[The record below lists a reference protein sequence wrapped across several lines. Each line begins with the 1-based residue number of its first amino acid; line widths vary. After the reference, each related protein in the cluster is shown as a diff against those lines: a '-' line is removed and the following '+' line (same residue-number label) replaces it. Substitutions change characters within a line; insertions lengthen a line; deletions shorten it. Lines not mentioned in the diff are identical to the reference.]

1 MRKFLIALVAL
12 AVLLPPGLGL
22 AATTEDDLQ
31 QKINDLQQQLKALQG
46 QVQKIKE
53 QKEAAPIVM
62 PAATPVADN
71 ETETKTKTATWPNWL
86 RIGGDYRARLD
97 YLSGDAPAFYDFL
110 ESGKFADQVY
120 QYMHGGPVPTVG
132 PTEDAATKYKN
143 HSLLTNRFGLNIT
156 ASPLD
161 NVNVKARLLMYKIW
175 GSETENPLD
184 QNLFFMDRAGTF
196 DGVLGHVPSSDY
208 LGVDYAY
215 ATWYNI
221 AGQPLWFSIGRRP
234 STSGVP
240 GNIRQNAQTTGTA
253 GVPSPLIDYAFDGLS
268 IGYAPYIDALPGAYA
283 KICAGRGFDSGF
295 SKLHDTNF
303 VGLFLVPYS
312 TDNLSIELLADK
324 GIDIFDVPPDFAL
337 PTTAVSQNGIDFNAA
352 LNPTTNVGNI
362 YWYGGVVQGKVLDNL
377 NLFASAALS
386 DAHPNGN
393 KAGAFA
399 PFIGQAFAAA
409 GVNPTPQEVQAFE
422 PQMLDGQNHT
432 GEAFYVG
439 ARYDLPTGTKIGA
452 EYNYGSKYWIGFVP
466 AGDDMW
472 TSKVGT
478 RGNVYEGYIIQE
490 LHGKKIDK
498 LAKAYFR
505 LGYQYYDFQYTGSNN
520 WLGTPVKISD
530 LLASP
535 NNMQMF
541 PVIKK
546 AQDIYLTFEV
556 HF

>member
-1 MRKFLIALVAL
+1 MRKFLITLVAL
-12 AVLLPPGLGL
+12 AVLLPPGLGF
-22 AATTEDDLQ
+22 AATTGDDLQ

-53 QKEAAPIVM
+53 QKEAAPVVM

-71 ETETKTKTATWPNWL
+71 ETETKTKTATWPNWFRL
-86 RIGGDYRARLD
+86 GGDYRARVD
-97 YLSGDAPAFYDFL
+97 RLSGDQPAYISPLGMAPAKTY
-110 ESGKFADQVY
+110 V
-120 QYMHGGPVPTVG
+120 
-132 PTEDAATKYKN
+132 N
-143 HSLLTNRFGLNIT
+143 HALLTNRFGLNIT

-175 GSETENPLD
+175 GSESENPID
-184 QNLFFMDRAGTF
+184 QNLFFMDRSGTF

-234 STSGVP
+234 STSGIP
-240 GNIRQNAQTTGTA
+240 GNIRQNAPKIGTA

-283 KICAGRGFDSGF
+283 KFCAGRGFDSGF
-295 SKLHDTNF
+295 QDFHDTDF
-303 VGLFLVPYS
+303 VGVFVVPYE
-312 TDNLSIELLADK
+312 TDNLGITLQWDR
-324 GIDIFDVPPDFAL
+324 GIDIFDVPPDFMLNPTVL
-337 PTTAVSQNGIDFNAA
+337 PGPMGPGLNGVVTM
-352 LNPTTNVGNI
+352 NPTTNLGNI
-362 YWYGGVVQGKVLDNL
+362 DWYGAVVTGKVLGNL
-377 NLFASAALS
+377 NLFGSAALS
-386 DAHPNGN
+386 DAHPNAN
-393 KAGAFA
+393 HAGAFT
-399 PFIGQAFAAA
+399 PFFNFYGL
-409 GVNPTPQEVQAFE
+409 PLSML
-422 PQMLDGQNHT
+422 PQMLDGKDHS
-432 GEAFYVG
+432 GESIYVG

-472 TSKVGT
+472 TSKIGT

-490 LHGKKIDK
+490 IHSKKIDK
-498 LAKAYFR
+498 LAKAFFR

-520 WLGTPVKISD
+520 WIGAPVKISD
-530 LLASP
+530 LTASP
-535 NNMQMF
+535 ANMQLF
-541 PVIKK
+541 PPIKK